1 MRAFTASILAY
12 TVVALENLKDSPE
25 FRDENSVNVIANAQT
40 WLNPSVPYS

>member
-12 TVVALENLKDSPE
+12 TVVALEIRKDSPE
-25 FRDENSVNVIANAQT
+25 YRDENSVNVIANAKT